1 MQRLGLTLDD
11 RDMMRA
17 KDCINEITFG
27 RLQDTPY
34 DDEINIRT
42 FLSEHG
48 IRDPSMDC
56 KLGKVGKRL
65 FLNDHP
71 DYEFQQKQILVGGQ
85 VVPANIWKKSM
96 ESYLE
101 RALKEIMAK
110 VPTEPTKKA
119 PANTLFSFFS

>member
-1 MQRLGLTLDD
+1 
-11 RDMMRA
+11 MMRA

-42 FLSEHG
+42 FLTQHG

-65 FLNDHP
+65 YLEAHP

-85 VVPANIWKKSM
+85 IVLANIWKKSM
-96 ESYLE
+96 EPYLE
-101 RALKEIMAK
+101 RALKEIVEKTPAE
-110 VPTEPTKKA
+110 TTKKT

>member
-1 MQRLGLTLDD
+1 MPCLGLKLDD
-11 RDMMRA
+11 RDIMRA

-42 FLSEHG
+42 VLTKHG

-65 FLNDHP
+65 YLDDHP

-85 VVPANIWKKSM
+85 VVLANIWKKSM
-96 ESYLE
+96 ETYLE

-110 VPTEPTKKA
+110 VPTEATN
-119 PANTLFSFFS
+119 NTPVNKLLRFFS

>member
-1 MQRLGLTLDD
+1 M
-11 RDMMRA
+11 
-17 KDCINEITFG
+17 
-27 RLQDTPY
+27 
-34 DDEINIRT
+34 
-42 FLSEHG
+42 
-48 IRDPSMDC
+48 
-56 KLGKVGKRL
+56 
-65 FLNDHP
+65 NDHP

-85 VVPANIWKKSM
+85 VVLANIWKKSM